1 MKTKNQISPQ
11 KIKELLEFTEK
22 SPQVTN
28 LRQQCQEIGE
38 GKRKMI
44 SQKVIDDAFDAF
56 GIFVKELSESPEEV
70 QKLQNSA
77 PNFSFVKLSGVMEW
91 RLAIKMKYTIILS

>member
-1 MKTKNQISPQ
+1 MKMSNQVSPQ

-22 SPQVTN
+22 SPQVIN
-28 LRQQCQEIGE
+28 LRQQCREIGE

-56 GIFVKELSESPEEV
+56 GIFVKELSKSPEDV
-70 QKLQNSA
+70 QKLQKFCAKYLFYEIIRSH
-77 PNFSFVKLSGVMEW
+77 GVE
-91 RLAIKMKYTIILS
+91 IGD

>member
-1 MKTKNQISPQ
+1 MKINNQIIPQ
-11 KIKELLEFTEK
+11 KIQELLEFAEK
-22 SPQVTN
+22 SPQVIN

-56 GIFVKELSESPEEV
+56 GIFVKELSDSPEEV
-70 QKLQNSA
+70 QKLQKFCAKYLFYEIVRSH
-77 PNFSFVKLSGVMEW
+77 GVE
-91 RLAIKMKYTIILS
+91 ISD

>member
-1 MKTKNQISPQ
+1 MNMENKISPQ
-11 KIKELLEFTEK
+11 KIKGLLDFAEK
-22 SPQVTN
+22 SPQVIN

-56 GIFVKELSESPEEV
+56 GIFASELSKNPEEV
-70 QKLQNSA
+70 QKFHKFCAKYLFYEIVRSH
-77 PNFSFVKLSGVMEW
+77 GVE
-91 RLAIKMKYTIILS
+91 ISD

>member
-1 MKTKNQISPQ
+1 MIDNNGIDPQ
-11 KIKELLEFTEK
+11 KIKELLEFAEK
-22 SPQVTN
+22 SPSGIN

-56 GIFVKELSESPEEV
+56 GIFVKELSDSPEEV
-70 QKLQNSA
+70 QKLQKFCAKYLFYEIVRSHG
-77 PNFSFVKLSGVMEW
+77 VKISD
-91 RLAIKMKYTIILS
+91 

>member
-1 MKTKNQISPQ
+1 MKQIKQ
-11 KIKELLEFTEK
+11 EKIKAVLELAHK
-22 SPQVTN
+22 SPEIIK
-28 LRQQCQEIGE
+28 LRQQCKEIGE

-70 QKLQNSA
+70 QKLQKICTKYLFYEIVRSH
-77 PNFSFVKLSGVMEW
+77 GVE
-91 RLAIKMKYTIILS
+91 ISD

>member
-1 MKTKNQISPQ
+1 MKMDNQISPQ
-11 KIKELLEFTEK
+11 KIQKLLEFAEK
-22 SPQVTN
+22 SPQVIN

-56 GIFVKELSESPEEV
+56 GIIVKELSESPEEV
-70 QKLQNSA
+70 QKLQKFCAKYLFYEIVRSY
-77 PNFSFVKLSGVMEW
+77 GV
-91 RLAIKMKYTIILS
+91 RISN

>member
-1 MKTKNQISPQ
+1 MVNFKLIKMDNQISPQ
-11 KIKELLEFTEK
+11 KIKELLEFAEK
-22 SPQVTN
+22 SPQVIN

-56 GIFVKELSESPEEV
+56 GIIVKELCESP
-70 QKLQNSA
+70 
-77 PNFSFVKLSGVMEW
+77 
-91 RLAIKMKYTIILS
+91 

>member
-1 MKTKNQISPQ
+1 MKTENQISPQ
-11 KIKELLEFTEK
+11 KIKELLEFVEK
-22 SPQVTN
+22 SPQIIN

-56 GIFVKELSESPEEV
+56 GIFVKGLSESPEEV
-70 QKLQNSA
+70 QKLQKFCTKYLFYEIVRSH
-77 PNFSFVKLSGVMEW
+77 GVE
-91 RLAIKMKYTIILS
+91 ISD

>member
-1 MKTKNQISPQ
+1 MIDNNGIDPQ
-11 KIKELLEFTEK
+11 KIKELLEFAEK
-22 SPQVTN
+22 SPQVIN

-56 GIFVKELSESPEEV
+56 GIIVKELSESPEEV
-70 QKLQNSA
+70 QKLQKFCAKYLFYEIVRSH
-77 PNFSFVKLSGVMEW
+77 GVE
-91 RLAIKMKYTIILS
+91 IGD